1 MAKSVYVGISDIS
14 YKGKKM
20 YFGDGVARKVK
31 KGYVGVPV
39 VYTELEYIES
49 SGTQYIDTGF
59 MHNQN
64 TRVVMD
70 VQATDESNLSTSPW
84 ALGGR
89 IAAYD
94 ASHDVFFYASSG
106 QVWYSDYVT
115 ERTAHTGCSAF
126 DRLLIDYDRNVCTI
140 NGVTVT
146 HTETSFQS
154 TCNLVLL
161 ARNTAGTID
170 RNLIGRL
177 YSCKIY
183 DNGTLVRDYV
193 PCKNTSGVIGMF
205 DKVNKQFCANAGTGT
220 FTAGAELGVLVL
232 DGIAKQFFSSET
244 VVTYTGSHTIT
255 QVTNGGVTY
264 NLMTMTNA
272 GTLTVDGDPVQA
284 WICGGGGTGATGTY
298 NSGASTGTCGGGG
311 GAGGYVAS
319 GTLQPGTYAVSIAAA
334 RGTSKIGSVLTANYG
349 RSGSAHA
356 GGSGGSGGGSSSVVS
371 TNWTPA
377 GGSGA
382 GVSTYPFG
390 ITSLYAHCAGGGAG
404 VCGSWSYDC
413 GAGGTNGSNGG
424 TPVKESS
431 TSGLNGRPGSGGTRG
446 GGKGGDRL
454 SNQTGSAASFY
465 GSGGG
470 GGGSNTAAFTGGSG
484 YQGVG
489 YILWPVQ

>member
-20 YFGDGVARKVK
+20 YFGDGLARKVK

-39 VYTELEYIES
+39 TYTELEYIES

-59 MHNQN
+59 VPNNN
-64 TRVVMD
+64 TRVVVD
-70 VQATDESNLSTSPW
+70 HE
-84 ALGGR
+84 
-89 IAAYD
+89 
-94 ASHDVFFYASSG
+94 
-106 QVWYSDYVT
+106 
-115 ERTAHTGCSAF
+115 
-126 DRLLIDYDRNVCTI
+126 
-140 NGVTVT
+140 
-146 HTETSFQS
+146 
-154 TCNLVLL
+154 
-161 ARNTAGTID
+161 
-170 RNLIGRL
+170 LIGGDWPTAFGARTSALNECCIYLSNSSMNNVACYFHTQQINVDVDATGRHQIDANKNVYSLDAVTIATATYAEYSCDYNLFLFGYNNAGVYGNPTSMRL
-177 YSCKIY
+177 YSCQIY
-183 DNGTLVRDYV
+183 DNDVLVRDYV
-193 PCKNTSGVIGMF
+193 PCKDTSGAIGLY
-205 DKVNKQFCANAGTGT
+205 DKVAGKFYTNAGSGV
-220 FTAGAELGVLVL
+220 FTAGAELRVLAMN
-232 DGIAKQFFSSET
+232 GIAKQFFSSET

-264 NLMTMTNA
+264 NLMTMTNT

-284 WICGGGGTGATGTY
+284 WICGGGGAGATGTY

-319 GTLQPGTYAVSIAAA
+319 GTLQPGTYAVSIASA

-404 VCGSWSYDC
+404 VCGSWNYDC

-424 TPVKESS
+424 TPVEESS
-431 TSGLNGRPGSGGTRG
+431 TSGLSGRPGSGGTRG

-454 SNQTGSAASFY
+454 SNQTGRAASFY

-470 GGGSNTAAFTGGSG
+470 GGGSNTSAFTGGSG

-489 YILWPVQ
+489 YVLWPIQ